1 MSIRIRN
8 ARVVSPDPAATR
20 GPGKLVVR
28 ENADVIVEAD
38 RIAAVEPSGRDT
50 SASGHDVDIDA
61 RGRVLMP
68 GFVDCH
74 THACFAGDRRD
85 EWRMKLAGASYLDIL
100 ASGGGIMSTVRAVRA
115 ASEQGLAADLAARL
129 SRMLA
134 LGTTTAEVKS
144 GYGLSPEAELKM
156 LRAIR
161 DAARGS
167 RMRIAPTALI
177 GHAIDPERDRAEF
190 IEEAITVTLPRVA
203 REFPGITADAF
214 IESSAWTLPETLALF
229 DAAASLG
236 LPCRVHADQFNS
248 LGMIPEAIRR
258 GFVSVDHLEATS
270 PNDLRALAES
280 NTFGVMLPCCGFHL
294 DGRFADG
301 RSFLNAGGRLAIATN
316 YNPGSAPCFSM
327 PMAIA
332 LAVRHCGLA
341 PNEAIVSA
349 TRRGAEL
356 LGLADRG
363 CVEPGMIA
371 DLVLLEHRDERALA
385 YEFGG
390 DPVDL
395 VVVAGKIV
403 KRRGG

>member
-8 ARVVSPDPAATR
+8 ARVVSPNPAATR
-20 GPGKLVVR
+20 GPGRLVVR
-28 ENADVIVEAD
+28 ENADVIAEAD
-38 RIAAVEPSGRDT
+38 RIVAVEPSGRDA
-50 SASGHDVDIDA
+50 SASKHVVDIDA

-74 THACFAGDRRD
+74 THACFAGDRLD

-100 ASGGGIMSTVRAVRA
+100 ASGGGIMSTVRAVRS
-115 ASEQGLAADLAARL
+115 ASEQCLAADLAARL

-144 GYGLSPEAELKM
+144 GYGLTPDAELKM

-167 RMRIAPTALI
+167 PMRIVPTALI
-177 GHAIDPERDRAEF
+177 GHAIDPERDRAVY

-203 REFPGITADAF
+203 REFPGIIADAF
-214 IESSAWTLPETLALF
+214 VEGSAWTLPEALSLF

-236 LPCRVHADQFNS
+236 LACRVHADQFNS

-270 PNDLRALAES
+270 QGDLKALAES
-280 NTFGVMLPCCGFHL
+280 TTFGVMLPCCGFHL

-301 RSFLNAGGRLAIATN
+301 RSFIDAGGRLAIATN
-316 YNPGSAPCFSM
+316 YNPGSAPCFSV
-327 PMAIA
+327 PTAIA
-332 LAVRHCGLA
+332 LAVRHCGLT
-341 PNEAIVSA
+341 PSEAIIGA

-356 LGLADRG
+356 LGLTDRG
-363 CVEPGMIA
+363 CVEPGMSA

-390 DPVDL
+390 DPVGV
-395 VVVAGKIV
+395 VVVAGQMV
-403 KRRGG
+403 KRRG